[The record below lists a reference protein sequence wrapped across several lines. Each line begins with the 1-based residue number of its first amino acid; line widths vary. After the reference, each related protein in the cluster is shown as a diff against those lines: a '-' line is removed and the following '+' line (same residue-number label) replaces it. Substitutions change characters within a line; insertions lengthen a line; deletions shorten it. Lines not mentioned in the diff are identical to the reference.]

1 MLKKASLGNS
11 AAQVATATVESNT
24 LITYTTSNPHSI
36 FEGAKVTVTGITA
49 TTGVTPNVTNALVYK
64 VNNAT
69 SFSVKPTSDFTY
81 GGIFPATLAVS
92 GDATIYSINGSL
104 MSSELL
110 FAQPEKLVRPQ
121 YFNFISPEISLVASG
136 NGVLVTWD
144 ALGVANPQATVSVER
159 ILGTS
164 TTVISTAATSVST
177 SASYV
182 LDGSLTSGVS
192 YTYRVSALNSI
203 SSQVATSSVTT
214 LYISAISALTAV
226 AKPNTAN
233 AVSLS
238 WGAPETN
245 AAISQYEI
253 DRSSN
258 GGSSWSALA
267 TTSSSVFAYEDT
279 TATANGST
287 AYTYRVRAK
296 AAYAAGV
303 GGDIYSS
310 YTSSSAIYPFFI
322 STTTP
327 TAATVASTANRL
339 LVSWTAVS
347 AANPAVTSYELQ
359 RASSSNN
366 STWSAWSSVTLGS
379 PTATS
384 YSDTA
389 ASSAIYYKYRVRA
402 LSTQLTSAYVE
413 SNSIQAFYLS
423 DPVSAPVTSNSSTST
438 TSLTVT
444 GTYTANPAISG
455 YNIQRALTSSPT
467 SFSSVGAT
475 NFSITLPYVDTSVSA
490 NTSYLY
496 QVKAKN
502 SELTTVNWSASS
514 NSVLSYAVP
523 FNPTSVSASSVNAST
538 VAVTWS
544 GASVNSINTPI
555 TSYTLGYKLS
565 STTTYTT
572 LTGISAGSS
581 SYTLNG
587 LLTTDS
593 AYDFRVLAVN
603 SIGTS
608 STASAIVATA
618 TPVRVL
624 GSASLSAPYGA
635 APYFNTDTTLRA
647 TTQSGRSVT
656 VQIST
661 TGTSGWSDLTTYT
674 SSGTNDITWTA
685 NTTAIRY
692 FRMVVAQDATY
703 TQTISNTLTIDPVTN
718 TLYITVVADTYN
730 HQGTFNPPGD
740 DVVADVTNLAS
751 TGTVTVEVT
760 DVYSTPVE
768 GATITWS
775 AVQFPANSYT
785 DRATST
791 TNASGRA
798 TLTLSSASPALDLT
812 TSFEFYI
819 NATKTNY
826 TLAEA
831 GEGYYTIFV
840 YETDT
845 AYANISRS
853 YAGSNAVRTGQ
864 GDFLYFGYYDT
875 SWDIQKSAMGFT
887 TFPSWEKLDASN
899 EVHSATL
906 RLSRG
911 NADGPTTGIVYIGT
925 HENGS
930 GSSTSWNTY
939 GETAFG
945 TINPR
950 QQSYSHADNDTVTV
964 TLNATIRDLLYDG
977 GVRGFTLG
985 PPTSTSL
992 TYYSKIYGHAATTG
1006 LRPQFTVKYT
1016 VYPSWNLP

>member
-11 AAQVATATVESNT
+11 AAQVATAIVESNT
-24 LITYTTSNPHSI
+24 LITYTTPNPHSI

-49 TTGVTPNVTNALVYK
+49 TTGVLPNVTSALVYK

-69 SFSVKPTSDFTY
+69 SFSVKPGSDFTY
-81 GGIFPATLAVS
+81 GGTFPATLAVG
-92 GDATIYSINGSL
+92 GDATVYSINGSL

-110 FAQPEKLVRPQ
+110 FAQPKKLVRPQ

-159 ILGTS
+159 ILGTT

-267 TTSSSVFAYEDT
+267 TTSSSIFAYEDT
-279 TATANGST
+279 AATANGST
-287 AYTYRVRAK
+287 NYTYRIRAK

-310 YTSSSAIYPFFI
+310 YTSSSAILPFFI

-327 TAATVASTANRL
+327 TAATVASTANSL
-339 LVSWTAVS
+339 LVSWSAVS
-347 AANPAVTSYELQ
+347 AATPAITSYELQ

-366 STWSAWSSVTLGS
+366 STFSEWSSLTLGS

-384 YSDTA
+384 YSDIA
-389 ASSAIYYKYRVRA
+389 ASSAIYYKYRIRV

-413 SNSIQAFYLS
+413 SNSIQAFYLA
-423 DPVSAPVTSNSSTST
+423 DPISAPVTSNSSTST

-444 GTYTANPAISG
+444 GSYTANPAISG

-502 SELTTVNWSASS
+502 SELTTLSWSASS
-514 NSVLSYAVP
+514 NSVLSYSVP
-523 FNPTSVSASSVNAST
+523 FNPTNVNASSVNATS
-538 VAVTWS
+538 VNITWS
-544 GASVNSINTPI
+544 GASVNSVNTPI
-555 TSYTLGYKLS
+555 TSYTLGYKLT

-587 LLTTDS
+587 LTTDS
-593 AYDFRVLAVN
+593 AYDFRILAVN
-603 SIGTS
+603 AIGTA
-608 STASAIVATA
+608 TTTGAIVATA
-618 TPVRVL
+618 TPVRVA
-624 GSASLSAPYGA
+624 GSASLSAPSGA
-635 APYFNTDTTLRA
+635 SPYFNTGTTLRGV
-647 TTQSGRSVT
+647 TQSGRSVT

-661 TGTSGWSDLTTYT
+661 NNSTWSDLTTYT

-685 NTTAIRY
+685 DTTAVRY

-703 TQTISNTLTIDPVTN
+703 TQTISGTVTIDPVN
-718 TLYITVVADTYN
+718 NYLGIVVVADTYD
-730 HQGTFNPPGD
+730 HQSVYNTVLG
-740 DVVADVTNLAS
+740 

-760 DVYSTPVE
+760 DVYGSPVE

-775 AVQFPANSYT
+775 AVQFPASSYT
-785 DRATST
+785 SRATGT
-791 TNASGRA
+791 TNASGQA

-812 TSFEFYI
+812 TSFEFFI

-826 TLAEA
+826 TLADA
-831 GEGYYTIFV
+831 GEGYYTIYV
-840 YETDT
+840 NETDA

-875 SWDIQKSAMGFT
+875 SWDTQKSAMGFT

-899 EVHSATL
+899 EVNSATL

-911 NADGPTTGIVYIGT
+911 NASGTNPGTVYIGT
-925 HENGS
+925 HENAS
-930 GSSTSWNTY
+930 GSSTSWDTY

-945 TINPR
+945 TITPR
-950 QQSYSHADNDTVTV
+950 QQSYSHSDDTTVTV
-964 TLNATIRDLLYDG
+964 TLNSAIRDLLYGG

-992 TYYSKIYGHAATTG
+992 TYYSKVYGHAVSSNS
-1006 LRPQFTVKYT
+1006 LKPYFTVNYN
-1016 VYPSWNLP
+1016 VVPSWNVP